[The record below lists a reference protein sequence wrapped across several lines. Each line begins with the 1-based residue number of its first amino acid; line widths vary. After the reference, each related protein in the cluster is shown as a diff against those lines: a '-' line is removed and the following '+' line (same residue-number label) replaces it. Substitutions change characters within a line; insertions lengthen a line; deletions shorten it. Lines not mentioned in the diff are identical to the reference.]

1 MRLRTSTV
9 VHPLQG
15 HPDPVADGKVTDTD
29 RVDGVA
35 VSVASALA
43 HDAMRPSS
51 FEIRSTSINNFR
63 PFERIEPLFR
73 QERELEAY
81 SRQRNVVERRYFPG
95 FFTVLAGRKQ

>member
-1 MRLRTSTV
+1 ML
-9 VHPLQG
+9 HPHETQHSLEEVQG
-15 HPDPVADGKVTDTD
+15 LLA
-29 RVDGVA
+29 
-35 VSVASALA
+35 ALG
-43 HDAMRPSS
+43 